1 MSTPNLNVLIQGLL
15 TISDVTQSPAPY
27 IIPGLDFGNPTL
39 AGTKCYVDLFFQ
51 VPTTPVTIPIG
62 GGGGGAEAFLILVI
76 NRDPVNNLEVTVTNT
91 GGTPQVAGVFGPGGV
106 CLLFDPTEE
115 GVGWTSL
122 TLMGFNAIV
131 PATIVT
137 AI

>member
-1 MSTPNLNVLIQGLL
+1 VPNINAIIQGLL

-27 IIPGLDFGNPTL
+27 IIPSLDFGNPTL
-39 AGTKCYVDLFFQ
+39 AGTKVYVDLFFQ
-51 VPTTPVTIPIG
+51 VQTTPTTVPIG

-76 NRDPVNNLEVTVTNT
+76 NRDPVNNLEVSVVST
-91 GGTPQVAGVFGPGGV
+91 GGTGQVVGVFGPGGV
-106 CLLFDPTEE
+106 CLLFDPTET
-115 GVGWTSL
+115 GLGWTQL
-122 TLMGFNAIV
+122 TLMAFTATV